1 VKRIDLNCDMGES
14 FGAYKLGMDEEV
26 IRHISSA
33 NIACGFHAGDPLVMD
48 KTVRLAKENNVA
60 VGAHPG
66 YPDLA
71 GFGRRHMECT
81 AEEIKD
87 YIIYQTAALQGF
99 CTYHG
104 VRMQHVKPHGGL
116 YNACV
121 GNERL
126 LKAVAEAVASI
137 DKNLFLVVLGG
148 TGADLAKRIAEA
160 AGIRIAFE
168 GFPDRLYTPEGRLA
182 PRSLPGAVIK
192 DPAKALEQALMM
204 VLEGKVTASD
214 GTLIPLQ
221 VETLCV
227 HGDNPAA
234 LSLVK
239 TLRAALEKEGVG
251 VMPLGAP

>member
-1 VKRIDLNCDMGES
+1 MKRMDLNCDMGES

-81 AEEIKD
+81 AEEVKD
-87 YIIYQTAALQGF
+87 YLIYQIAALQGF
-99 CTYHG
+99 CTHHG

-126 LKAVAEAVASI
+126 LKAVAEAVASV
-137 DKNLFLVVLGG
+137 DKDLFLVVLGG
-148 TGADLAKRIAEA
+148 TGADLAKGIADA
-160 AGIRIAFE
+160 AGIRVAFE

-182 PRSLPGAVIK
+182 PRGIPGAVIK
-192 DPAKALEQALMM
+192 DPAKAVEQALMM
-204 VLEGKVTASD
+204 AGEGKVIASD
-214 GTLIPLQ
+214 GTVISLE

-234 LSLVK
+234 LSLVE
-239 TLRAALEKEGVG
+239 TIRAALEKEGVR